1 MEFQF
6 DFGKEDIQVEDTSRI
21 DPPFLNSASCGK
33 VAAEDDIQMEDT
45 SRIDPPFL
53 NSASGG
59 QVAAEDD
66 IEMEDT
72 SRIDPPFLNSAS
84 CGQVAGKEDIQVE
97 DTSRIDPPF
106 LNSSSCGQVAAE
118 DDIEMEDTSRIDP
131 SFLNSASCGQV
142 ADGEDTQL
150 EDTSRIDPPFLN
162 STSGGQVAADDDI
175 QMEDTSCIDPPFL
188 NSASCGQVAG
198 KEDIQVEDTS
208 CIDPPFLN
216 SSSCGQVAGPCSCIA
231 EEDNGTTGSQL
242 DDIHIIVSGKSTLA
256 EKREICKF
264 FRFFKEVAK
273 RHMKF
278 SKTITHVVM
287 ITDSKNFIC
296 DRTMKYIQG
305 IAHGCWVLSSEW
317 LYKSLEAGFLLPEE
331 KYVIR
336 GDTVSGEEAIG
347 PRNPMSASE
356 AATGVLQAMS
366 IYLHGFNERSKISR
380 EEVEDLIYC
389 SGGQLLNSL
398 SPNLSNAVMLTSEE
412 TMEDVSELDFKYFC
426 CCKQIYGISTTTL
439 SWLMDCI
446 AEQKLHSPS
455 DYLAAGDVEKR
466 ANEDTPNN
474 ENSAW
479 IPKKDDGDIGEDSEE
494 MQCYE
499 EDGAYAYDDSDENT
513 EDPGWIPGKSD
524 EDDDGK
530 NNEDNDIT
538 ETEDLVGAFV
548 VGMREKNKQDIAQ
561 DWIPGTSEE
570 DDDNDDDFENEVVVP
585 NIGVTCNNKILLQM
599 ARQTT
604 KGRSAKQNICY
615 YCEKP
620 YSRISR
626 HLIQVHNK
634 EMEIAKI
641 LSFPKKSKE
650 RKTLWKEIVN
660 KGNYKHNYDVMKNG
674 NGEKVPKY
682 RPRNTTNNPEP
693 ENCFSSYA
701 PCEFC
706 LGSYKKTDP
715 WKYQKNCE
723 LKSSEKRSKANPIQ
737 MGKLLLPI
745 VGTSKGFY
753 ENIFIKMRDDAVKLE
768 IQKDPLVL
776 QFAERLYEKNG
787 ANLHQHQYISQRL
800 RELRRLLIQLKSD
813 QTEITSIRTAIN
825 PINWDTLIH
834 GIKTLAGLDEK
845 KNTYKTPSLPLKLGH
860 SLSKCAKILKTNAI
874 IEENDADRKI
884 ADNFLTLYQSDWE
897 ERISA
902 HALATLHDEKFNK
915 PLLVPLAEDVVLLN
929 SYLCTSAA
937 SLKES
942 LKNGVDETKYSE
954 LAEVCLAQI
963 ILFNRKRS
971 GEAARITIN
980 QYNEGL
986 TNKPLNKE
994 IEKSL
999 SKFENEL
1006 CKEPHKN

>member
-1 MEFQF
+1 MRHPARRRTVVRLWVKILPMEFQF

-188 NSASCGQVAG
+188 NSA
-198 KEDIQVEDTS
+198 
-208 CIDPPFLN
+208 
-216 SSSCGQVAGPCSCIA
+216 SCGQVAGPCSCIA

>member
-1 MEFQF
+1 MTPTSHSFKMGKSS
-6 DFGKEDIQVEDTSRI
+6 GKEDIQVEDTSRI

-33 VAAEDDIQMEDT
+33 
-45 SRIDPPFL
+45 
-53 NSASGG
+53 
-59 QVAAEDD
+59 
-66 IEMEDT
+66 
-72 SRIDPPFLNSAS
+72 
-84 CGQVAGKEDIQVE
+84 
-97 DTSRIDPPF
+97 
-106 LNSSSCGQVAAE
+106 
-118 DDIEMEDTSRIDP
+118 
-131 SFLNSASCGQV
+131 
-142 ADGEDTQL
+142 
-150 EDTSRIDPPFLN
+150 
-162 STSGGQVAADDDI
+162 
-175 QMEDTSCIDPPFL
+175 
-188 NSASCGQVAG
+188 
-198 KEDIQVEDTS
+198 
-208 CIDPPFLN
+208 
-216 SSSCGQVAGPCSCIA
+216 VAGPCSCIA

-256 EKREICKF
+256 E
-264 FRFFKEVAK
+264 KEVAK

-380 EEVEDLIYC
+380 
-389 SGGQLLNSL
+389 G
-398 SPNLSNAVMLTSEE
+398 
-412 TMEDVSELDFKYFC
+412 
-426 CCKQIYGISTTTL
+426 CKHIYGISTATL

-455 DYLAAGDVEKR
+455 DYLAAGDVEKK

-499 EDGAYAYDDSDENT
+499 EDGAYAYDDSDENM
-513 EDPGWIPGKSD
+513 EDPDWIPGKSD

-570 DDDNDDDFENEVVVP
+570 DDDNDDDFEKEVVVP

-674 NGEKVPKY
+674 NGEIVPKY

-706 LGSYKKTDP
+706 LGSYKKTDL
-715 WKYQKNCE
+715 WKHQKNCE

-800 RELRRLLIQLKSD
+800 RELGRLLIQLKSD

-834 GIKTLAGLDEK
+834 SIKTLAGLDEK

-902 HALATLHDEKFNK
+902 HALATLHNDKFNK

-1006 CKEPHKN
+1006 CKSHTRIEIKGKRGSKVPILLTSTLKDIVTILLKARKALKIDSEFIFIKPRNSKPIRGSDCLRKFSVNCGAKCPKLLTSTKLRKHLATMCQVLELSESNQDILAKFMGHDIRVHREFYRLPDSTLELAKVAKVLHLINTGEIAKYKNKDFDEIEFDNAGTSSNGGRHHWLSSEKNAIERQFSEYFKSGQTPGRLACLNAIAKEPILSKHDWSKIKHAVRNMITSQKRKQYKT

>member
-1 MEFQF
+1 MNGF
-6 DFGKEDIQVEDTSRI
+6 DFV
-21 DPPFLNSASCGK
+21 
-33 VAAEDDIQMEDT
+33 
-45 SRIDPPFL
+45 
-53 NSASGG
+53 
-59 QVAAEDD
+59 
-66 IEMEDT
+66 
-72 SRIDPPFLNSAS
+72 
-84 CGQVAGKEDIQVE
+84 
-97 DTSRIDPPF
+97 
-106 LNSSSCGQVAAE
+106 
-118 DDIEMEDTSRIDP
+118 
-131 SFLNSASCGQV
+131 
-142 ADGEDTQL
+142 
-150 EDTSRIDPPFLN
+150 
-162 STSGGQVAADDDI
+162 
-175 QMEDTSCIDPPFL
+175 
-188 NSASCGQVAG
+188 
-198 KEDIQVEDTS
+198 
-208 CIDPPFLN
+208 
-216 SSSCGQVAGPCSCIA
+216 
-231 EEDNGTTGSQL
+231 
-242 DDIHIIVSGKSTLA
+242 
-256 EKREICKF
+256 
-264 FRFFKEVAK
+264 
-273 RHMKF
+273 
-278 SKTITHVVM
+278 
-287 ITDSKNFIC
+287 
-296 DRTMKYIQG
+296 
-305 IAHGCWVLSSEW
+305 
-317 LYKSLEAGFLLPEE
+317 
-331 KYVIR
+331 
-336 GDTVSGEEAIG
+336 
-347 PRNPMSASE
+347 
-356 AATGVLQAMS
+356 
-366 IYLHGFNERSKISR
+366 
-380 EEVEDLIYC
+380 
-389 SGGQLLNSL
+389 
-398 SPNLSNAVMLTSEE
+398 
-412 TMEDVSELDFKYFC
+412 
-426 CCKQIYGISTTTL
+426 
-439 SWLMDCI
+439 
-446 AEQKLHSPS
+446 
-455 DYLAAGDVEKR
+455 AAGDVEKK

-499 EDGAYAYDDSDENT
+499 EDGAYAYDDSDENM
-513 EDPGWIPGKSD
+513 EDPDWIPGKSD

-674 NGEKVPKY
+674 NGEIVPKY

-706 LGSYKKTDP
+706 LGSYKKTDL
-715 WKYQKNCE
+715 WKHQKNCE

-800 RELRRLLIQLKSD
+800 RELGRLLIQLKSD

-834 GIKTLAGLDEK
+834 SIKTLAGLDEK

-902 HALATLHDEKFNK
+902 HALATLHNDKFNK

-1006 CKEPHKN
+1006 CKSHTRIEIKGKRGSKVPILLTSTLKDIVTILLKARKALKIDSEFIFIKPRNSKPIRGSDCLRKFSVNCGAKCPKLLTSTKLRKHLATMCQVLELSESNQDILAKFMGHDIRVHREFYRLPDSTLELAKVAKVLHLINTGEIAKYKNKDFDEIEFDNAGNNFMCSQIQIYQGCQFYSESLPD